1 MKLQIK
7 QETKQQVGNTNSTPW
22 RKISF
27 NPNCSN
33 QACPQEF
40 RKLSIIVKTDTG
52 PWVKTRL
59 GKDGKDSEEDSFDND
74 EDDKDVETN
83 ALATLGETGALQ

>member
-1 MKLQIK
+1 MEIQILHPGEK
-7 QETKQQVGNTNSTPW
+7 NSF
-22 RKISF
+22 K
-27 NPNCSN
+27 PNCSN
-33 QACPQEF
+33 QACLQEF

-52 PWVKTRL
+52 PWVKKRL
-59 GKDGKDSEEDSFDND
+59 GKDGKDSDEDSFNND

>member
-7 QETKQQVGNTNSTPW
+7 QETKQQVGKTNSTPW

-27 NPNCSN
+27 KPNCTN
-33 QACPQEF
+33 QACPQES
-40 RKLSIIVKTDTG
+40 RKLSIIVKIDTG

-59 GKDGKDSEEDSFDND
+59 GKDCKDSD
-74 EDDKDVETN
+74 EDDKEVETN

>member
-22 RKISF
+22 RKICF
-27 NPNCSN
+27 KPNCSN
-33 QACPQEF
+33 QACPQES

-59 GKDGKDSEEDSFDND
+59 GKDCKDSD

-83 ALATLGETGALQ
+83 ALATLGETAALQ